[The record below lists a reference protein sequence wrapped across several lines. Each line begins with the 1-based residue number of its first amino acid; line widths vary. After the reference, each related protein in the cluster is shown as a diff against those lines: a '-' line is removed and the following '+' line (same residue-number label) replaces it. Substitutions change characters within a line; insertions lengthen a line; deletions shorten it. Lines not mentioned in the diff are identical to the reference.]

1 MTLIIKDGK
10 VVNTT
15 DKSID
20 SLKRA
25 QYGHDIITEETEG
38 TGEIE
43 EFLDNLE
50 PLEDGEEDAPA
61 EADLEPEAVEVALE
75 YINFKS
81 TFTEIFGEE
90 ELADAF
96 NQIENYFS
104 AKGVDVK
111 VDLAGLG
118 EDEQDEEDV
127 PGLDSSE
134 QSIVSSDI
142 EEEEE

>member
-25 QYGHDIITEETEG
+25 QYGHDIITEETEE
-38 TGEIE
+38 TGEME

-96 NQIENYFS
+96 NQIEDFL
-104 AKGVDVK
+104 KDR
-111 VDLAGLG
+111 GLTG
-118 EDEQDEEDV
+118 IDMMELNKSEEDT
-127 PGLDSSE
+127 PKKEDFEQLIITSE
-134 QSIVSSDI
+134 IEDI
-142 EEEEE
+142 